1 MLNKFKP
8 TWMVESIY
16 HITPEQLEKNNIKG
30 VLTDLDNTLI
40 AWNNPEG
47 TQELKDWIALM
58 KENAVPVVIIS
69 NNSDKRIKI
78 IADKLQLSYVPRS
91 MKPSRRG
98 YVKAAEQLQ
107 IPLDQ
112 CLMVG
117 DQLLTDVFGANRAG
131 VKSVWVMPIIN
142 SDGWNTRI
150 NRFFERKLL
159 KRLLKNDP
167 GMIWRKS
174 LD

>member
-58 KENAVPVVIIS
+58 KENAIPVVIIS
-69 NNSDKRIKI
+69 NNSDKRIKV
-78 IADKLQLSYVPRS
+78 IADKLQLPYVPRS
-91 MKPSRRG
+91 LKPSRRG
-98 YVKAAEQLQ
+98 YLKAVEQLQ
-107 IPLDQ
+107 LPLDQ

-117 DQLLTDVFGANRAG
+117 DQLLTDVFGANRTG
-131 VKSVWVMPIIN
+131 IKTVWVMPIIN
-142 SDGWNTRI
+142 SDEWNTRI

>member
-1 MLNKFKP
+1 
-8 TWMVESIY
+8 MVESIY

-58 KENAVPVVIIS
+58 KENAIPVVIIS

-78 IADKLQLSYVPRS
+78 IADKLQLTYVPRS

-98 YVKAAEQLQ
+98 YIKAAEQLQ
-107 IPLDQ
+107 LPLDQ

-131 VKSVWVMPIIN
+131 VKSVWVMPIIK

>member
-1 MLNKFKP
+1 MLDKFKP
-8 TWMVESIY
+8 TWMVETIY
-16 HITPEQLEKNNIKG
+16 HITPEQLEKHKIKA

-47 TQELKDWIALM
+47 TKELIDWINSM
-58 KENAVPVVIIS
+58 KENGIPVVIIS
-69 NNSDKRIKI
+69 NNSGDRVQKV
-78 IADKLQLSYVPRS
+78 AEKLHLTYVPRS

-98 YVKAAEQLQ
+98 YKIASKELG
-107 IPLDQ
+107 IPLEQ
-112 CLMVG
+112 CVMVG
-117 DQLLTDVFGANRAG
+117 DQLITDIFGANRAG
-131 VKSVWVMPIIN
+131 VRNVWVLPIIN
-142 SDGWNTRI
+142 SDAWNTRI
-150 NRFFERKLL
+150 NRFMERKVL

>member
-47 TQELKDWIALM
+47 TQELKDWISLM
-58 KENAVPVVIIS
+58 KENAIPVVIIS

-78 IADKLQLSYVPRS
+78 IADKLQLPYVPRS
-91 MKPSRRG
+91 LKPSHRG
-98 YVKAAEQLQ
+98 YIKAAKQLQ
-107 IPLDQ
+107 LPLDQ

-117 DQLLTDVFGANRAG
+117 DQLLTDVFGANRTG
-131 VKSVWVMPIIN
+131 VKSVWVMPSIN

>member
-1 MLNKFKP
+1 
-8 TWMVESIY
+8 MVESIY

-58 KENAVPVVIIS
+58 KENAIPVVIIS

-78 IADKLQLSYVPRS
+78 IADKLQLTYVPRS

-98 YVKAAEQLQ
+98 YIKAAEQLQ
-107 IPLDQ
+107 LPLDQ